1 MDGDVL
7 DDAAGRGDGETRR
20 GLCCVGS
27 FMSRCVGG
35 GRGVAPA
42 ARAGRRRRAP
52 WCSCVA
58 VVMRGTGG
66 RRAGGGRVGANN
78 VASDVVSTQFE
89 RCTAPFRALLGPL
102 VVPLL
107 HGVVEEPSRGR
118 RLAQR
123 LVPLERMAI
132 YFFGP
137 EHGRAGPFFKISGH
151 QDVQKERHGP
161 RSELQKDRYSD
172 GLGVGIA
179 ALVDAVGGARNV
191 VAAAFSRV
199 AECAFLPSKYVV
211 DFGREL
217 APLKAVV

>member
-66 RRAGGGRVGANN
+66 RRAGGGGLGVDD
-78 VASDVVSTQFE
+78 VASDGFSTQFE
-89 RCTAPFRALLGPL
+89 RCAVPVRAFFGRARGPIPTRCRRRSFSRTASRSTTCAARELGGHAFRISWDLFLVQRALRRTKDREGPRLGP
-102 VVPLL
+102 
-107 HGVVEEPSRGR
+107 
-118 RLAQR
+118 
-123 LVPLERMAI
+123 
-132 YFFGP
+132 
-137 EHGRAGPFFKISGH
+137 
-151 QDVQKERHGP
+151 
-161 RSELQKDRYSD
+161 
-172 GLGVGIA
+172 
-179 ALVDAVGGARNV
+179 
-191 VAAAFSRV
+191 
-199 AECAFLPSKYVV
+199 
-211 DFGREL
+211 
-217 APLKAVV
+217 